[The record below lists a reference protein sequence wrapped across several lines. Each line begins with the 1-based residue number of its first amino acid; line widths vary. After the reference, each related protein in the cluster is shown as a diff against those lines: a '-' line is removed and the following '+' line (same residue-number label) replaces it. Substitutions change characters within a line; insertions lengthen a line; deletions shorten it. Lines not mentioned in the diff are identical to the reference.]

1 MYYVSQIW
9 VNFVWLPEIGLHH
22 ENILH
27 HLDGQVLTY
36 TAQPKEMQSPV
47 MPHFWATNPNKIL
60 PLNEYSIKVQNNYT
74 PL

>member
-9 VNFVWLPEIGLHH
+9 VNFVSLPEIGLHD

-36 TAQPKEMQSPV
+36 TAQPKEMQSTV
-47 MPHFWATNPNKIL
+47 ISHFWATNPKKIL
-60 PLNEYSIKVQNNYT
+60 PLNEYNINVQSITT
-74 PL
+74 P